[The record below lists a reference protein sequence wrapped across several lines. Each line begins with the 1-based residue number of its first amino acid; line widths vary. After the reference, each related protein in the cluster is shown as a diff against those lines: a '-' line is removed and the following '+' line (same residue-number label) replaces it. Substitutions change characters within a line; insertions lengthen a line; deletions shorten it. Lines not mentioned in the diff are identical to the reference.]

1 MLVGSLAAQVTP
13 FVLRYPADTVQGML
27 DRSQD
32 LVRGLKRL
40 GWVGGILPGKEIVS
54 TFITFGQQYYGEK
67 IRVNISSTLS
77 QKAVGKI
84 LSCGFGH
91 CSNEGNQT
99 GKLQTCIDRGV
110 ESLMEPV

>member
-1 MLVGSLAAQVTP
+1 MGSLAAQVTP
-13 FVLRYPADTVQGML
+13 FVLRYTADTVQGML
-27 DRSQD
+27 DRSQG

-54 TFITFGQQYYGEK
+54 TFITFGQQYGKK

-110 ESLMEPV
+110 ESFMEPV

>member
-1 MLVGSLAAQVTP
+1 MAAQVTP
-13 FVLRYPADTVQGML
+13 FVLRYTVDTVQNMP
-27 DRSQD
+27 DRSQG

-40 GWVGGILPGKEIVS
+40 GWVGSILPGKEIVS

-67 IRVNISSTLS
+67 IRINISSTLS
-77 QKAVGKI
+77 QKAVSKI

-99 GKLQTCIDRGV
+99 GKLQTCIDRGM
-110 ESLMEPV
+110 ESFIEPV

>member
-1 MLVGSLAAQVTP
+1 MGSLAAQVTP
-13 FVLRYPADTVQGML
+13 FVLRYTVDTVQGML
-27 DRSQD
+27 DRSQGV
-32 LVRGLKRL
+32 VRGLKRL

-84 LSCGFGH
+84 LSCTFGH

-110 ESLMEPV
+110 ESLKEPV

>member
-1 MLVGSLAAQVTP
+1 M
-13 FVLRYPADTVQGML
+13 
-27 DRSQD
+27 
-32 LVRGLKRL
+32 
-40 GWVGGILPGKEIVS
+40 S

-67 IRVNISSTLS
+67 IRINISSTLS

-91 CSNEGNQT
+91 CFNEGNKT

-110 ESLMEPV
+110 ESFMEPV

>member
-1 MLVGSLAAQVTP
+1 
-13 FVLRYPADTVQGML
+13 ML
-27 DRSQD
+27 DRSQG

-84 LSCGFGH
+84 LSCGFGR

-99 GKLQTCIDRGV
+99 GKLHTCIDRGV
-110 ESLMEPV
+110 ESLMGSV

>member
-13 FVLRYPADTVQGML
+13 FVLRYTVDTVQNML
-27 DRSQD
+27 DRSQG

-40 GWVGGILPGKEIVS
+40 GWVGGILPGEEIVS

-67 IRVNISSTLS
+67 IRVNSSSTLS

-84 LSCGFGH
+84 LSCGFGQ

-110 ESLMEPV
+110 ESFMEPV